1 MRKHI
6 LRIIVLLVV
15 LGAVVLFWLTRPDRA
30 RLSVADVSGRLP
42 KITAPRHHLL
52 PTVRIA
58 DAEPWPAGKTPTA
71 AAGLKVNAFATG
83 LDHPRWL
90 YALPNGDVL
99 VAETNAPADR
109 GGGIVGWIQGYLM
122 DKAGE
127 GGPSANR
134 ITLLRDANHDG
145 VADQRT
151 TLIGGL
157 NSPFGMALMNG
168 YLYIADTD
176 ALLRVPFTPGETKI
190 TAKPETVIELPHN
203 GGHWTRNV
211 LPGLDQRTL
220 YVTVGSKTNIGND
233 GMDAE
238 ANRAVIL
245 QVDPEHKTA
254 RIYAAGMRNPNGMA
268 YEPLTGRFWAV
279 VNERDGMGSDVP
291 PDYMTAVELGDNFG
305 WPWYYW
311 GGYPDGRVRPE
322 NPALQQYSKR
332 PDFALGPHVA
342 ALGLTFA
349 EGANLGPR
357 FADGAFVGEHGSWDR
372 VPRSGYKVVYVPFAD
387 NGFPVPGAK
396 PIDVLTGFL
405 SPDGDTA
412 YGRPVGVAIDANGGL
427 LVADDVGN
435 TIWRV
440 SAK

>member
-151 TLIGGL
+151 VLIGGL

-211 LPGLDQRTL
+211 LPGPDQRTL

-412 YGRPVGVAIDANGGL
+412 YGRPAGVAIDANGGL